1 MLIFKI
7 GCLLLL
13 GSTVHS
19 MELKALK
26 TIVNFLNGDFLD
38 SKAKEDDDTT
48 TPTGSGQLKG
58 VSFYNFIDY
67 ISFRYENYECSLY
80 DYEIAHLKAGRP
92 EAKAPIVVKCL
103 PNESVNSTLL
113 MPDTVMDIVALLKP
127 IGNSTKRNVEGSC
140 VLIMFYSKSCPGCA
154 RVAPIFNPLPKL
166 FPNLKIAAID
176 AYKFHS
182 FNAEFG
188 IVGLPTILLFHQGR
202 PIVKFYGDDWDFRK
216 FVTRHTGL
224 AVPTYATITSDD
236 FRGPL
241 PIVAEE
247 SPDYYLLLAWAFI
260 IFCAGNYFSKSA
272 MCKQMIEMI
281 QRTWRESE
289 AQLEHS

>member
-1 MLIFKI
+1 
-7 GCLLLL
+7 
-13 GSTVHS
+13 

-26 TIVNFLNGDFLD
+26 TIVNFLSGDFLE
-38 SKAKEDDDTT
+38 SKNKEDDDNTALT
-48 TPTGSGQLKG
+48 NSGGPFKG
-58 VSFYNFIDY
+58 LSSYNFLDY
-67 ISFRYENYECSLY
+67 ISLKYEKYECNLY
-80 DYEIAHLKAGRP
+80 DIEISHLKSGRP
-92 EAKAPIVVKCL
+92 EQKAPIVVKCL
-103 PNESVNSTLL
+103 PNENNNSTLL

-127 IGNSTKRNVEGSC
+127 VGNSTKRNVEGSC

-202 PIVKFYGDDWDFRK
+202 PIIKFYGDDWDFRK
-216 FVTRHTGL
+216 FITRHTGL

-247 SPDYYLLLAWAFI
+247 NPDYYLLLAWGFI
-260 IFCAGNYFSKSA
+260 LFCAGNYFLKTL
-272 MCKQMIEMI
+272 MCKQLIEMI

>member
-1 MLIFKI
+1 M
-7 GCLLLL
+7 
-13 GSTVHS
+13 VQS

-26 TIVNFLNGDFLD
+26 TIVSFLNGDFLD
-38 SKAKEDDDTT
+38 SKSRGDDTAT
-48 TPTGSGQLKG
+48 STAGQAFKG
-58 VSFYNFIDY
+58 YSSYNFLEF
-67 ISFRYENYECSLY
+67 ISLKYEKYECSEH
-80 DYEIAHLKAGRP
+80 DYEITHLKNGRS
-92 EAKAPIVVKCL
+92 ESKVPILVKCL
-103 PNESVNSTLL
+103 PNETSNSSLL

-127 IGNSTKRNVEGSC
+127 LGNSTKRNVEGSC

-176 AYKFHS
+176 AYKFHT

-216 FVTRHTGL
+216 FITRHTGL

-236 FRGPL
+236 FKGPL

-247 SPDYYLLLAWAFI
+247 CTDYYLLLAWGFI
-260 IFCAGNYFSKSA
+260 IFCAGNYFSKTVI
-272 MCKQMIEMI
+272 CKQMIETI

-289 AQLEHS
+289 AQLEHN